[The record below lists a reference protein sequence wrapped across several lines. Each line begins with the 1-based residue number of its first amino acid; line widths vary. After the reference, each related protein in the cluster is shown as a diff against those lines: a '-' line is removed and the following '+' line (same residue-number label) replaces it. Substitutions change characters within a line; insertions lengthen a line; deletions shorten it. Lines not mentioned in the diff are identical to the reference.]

1 MTIRPVVTTLVVAV
15 VTGCASVQPLW
26 QPEQFIA
33 AKSPD
38 VVYVTTR
45 NQLVTVV
52 ADPRVSGDTLYG
64 VAQSDHRQVAI
75 PLDQVGVS
83 ARRVH
88 AGRTALLVAGITGFT
103 GLAAMALLTSGQTRD
118 DWVCDY
124 SVDAR
129 EQNGGAPICG
139 PRTFGS

>member
-1 MTIRPVVTTLVVAV
+1 MTLRPAV
-15 VTGCASVQPLW
+15 SALLLAATGCASVQPLW

-38 VVYVTTR
+38 VVYVTAR
-45 NQLVTVV
+45 DQLVTAVT
-52 ADPRVSGDTLYG
+52 APRVSGDTLYG
-64 VAQSDHRQVAI
+64 VAQADHRQVAI

-103 GLAAMALLTSGQTRD
+103 GLAALALLTSGESRD

-129 EQNGGAPICG
+129 EMNGGAPICG